1 MVEKQ
6 IPVDNF
12 SNFDTIFNNSQDAI
26 INKTSE
32 GDIINW
38 NHAAE
43 RIFGYTADEIVGK
56 NISII
61 IPNELKQEEDDIMQR
76 IQHGERVEHYN
87 SSRITKDKR
96 TIPISITVSAV
107 KDIDG
112 NFIGTTIIA
121 RDITEQKFFS
131 EKNAMLAAIV
141 DSSDDA
147 IIGKTLD
154 GIITSWNKAAHKL
167 FGYTEN
173 EVIGHHISLIIP
185 QDRLQEEDELIASI
199 RQSKKVEHYKTVR
212 LTKVGLEIPI
222 SLTVSPILGVFGEVI
237 GASKIA
243 RDISEQ
249 QTSEEKQAMLA
260 AIVNSSEDA
269 IISKTLNGIITSW
282 NKAAHKLFG
291 YTDKEAIGKH
301 ISLIIPTERLDEEN
315 TIISRIKEGLR
326 VDHFE
331 TIRLKK
337 DGGLIPISLSISPI
351 KDYSG
356 KITGASKIARD
367 ITEEIDNREKIKLYY
382 DQLEKINSYKDEFIG
397 LASHE
402 LKTPLTSIT
411 GYLQLL
417 ESTLKDEKPKI
428 FVKRAVN
435 QARKLSSLVS
445 DLLDMSKIQTGNLT
459 LNLGVFDFNDLL
471 DETII
476 TIDDTVATHELE
488 LIRPDN
494 QIIINGDKQRIE
506 QVLINL
512 VNNAVKYSPK
522 ADKVIMT
529 VTDTDDNIKVA
540 VKDFGIGIAKNQ
552 QKKIFSR
559 FYRVDDISPSISGL
573 GIGLYISYDI
583 VTKHNGRIWVDSE
596 PGNGSTFYFE
606 IPKQS

>member
-488 LIRPDN
+488 LIRPNN

-559 FYRVDDISPSISGL
+559 FYRVDDINPSISGL